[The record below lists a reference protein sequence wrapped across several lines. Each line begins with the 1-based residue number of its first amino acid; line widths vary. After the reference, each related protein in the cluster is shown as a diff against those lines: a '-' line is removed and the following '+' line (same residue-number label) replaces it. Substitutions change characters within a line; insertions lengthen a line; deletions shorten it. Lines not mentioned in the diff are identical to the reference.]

1 MSTKTVRV
9 VAVLLVVM
17 GVETTVYLWQLKELQ
32 VGGTDVEYLGT
43 IAVVFFAC
51 WVVLFS
57 AVLLRIAVTGNL
69 RSVRA

>member
-1 MSTKTVRV
+1 MSTRAIRV

-51 WVVLFS
+51 WVVIFS
-57 AVLLRIAVTGNL
+57 AVLLRIAATGDP
-69 RSVRA
+69 RFV

>member
-1 MSTKTVRV
+1 MSTTAVRV

-32 VGGTDVEYLGT
+32 IGGTDVEYLGT

-57 AVLLRIAVTGNL
+57 AVLLRIAMTGNP
-69 RSVRA
+69 RVV

>member
-1 MSTKTVRV
+1 
-9 VAVLLVVM
+9 M

-51 WVVLFS
+51 WVVIFS
-57 AVLLRIAVTGNL
+57 AVLLRIAATGDP
-69 RSVRA
+69 RFV